1 MYVIGANVQ
10 DSLSTDE
17 LDKMKEYC
25 HSELQVDYDKEM
37 SAVTLHSRAIVNGTM
52 YHSTLYNCKATKRNN
67 YTVAYQMDEQVQ
79 FGTVKSFLSLTIAS
93 KTSPVILCAIKPLR
107 PHQSRAA
114 TTISSMEVNAYL
126 LKTFK
131 CVSEKDEFIYIEA
144 ERLISLCVSITVQ
157 EKQLQCVVLPPNGYE
172 FIN

>member
-1 MYVIGANVQ
+1 MYVIGANIQ
-10 DSLSTDE
+10 ASLSTDE
-17 LDKMKEYC
+17 RDKMKEYC
-25 HSELQVDYDKEM
+25 RIQLQVDYDKEM
-37 SAVTLHSRAIVNGTM
+37 SAITLHSRAIVNGTM
-52 YHSTLYNCKATKRNN
+52 YHSTLYNSKATKRNN

-79 FGTVKSFLSLTIAS
+79 FGTITSFLSLTIAS

-107 PHQSRAA
+107 PHQSRAV
-114 TTISSMEVNAYL
+114 TTSSLEVNAYL

-131 CVSEKDEFIYIEA
+131 CVSEKDELICIEA

-157 EKQLQCVVLPPNGYE
+157 EKQCVVLPPNGYE

>member
-10 DSLSTDE
+10 ASLSTDE

-25 HSELQVDYDKEM
+25 LIELQVDYDKEI
-37 SAVTLHSRAIVNGTM
+37 STVTQHSRVIANGVM

-67 YTVAYQMDEQVQ
+67 NTVAYEMDEHVQ
-79 FGTVKSFLSLTIAS
+79 FGTIQSFWSLRIAS
-93 KTSPVILCAIKPLR
+93 KTTPVILCAIKPLR

-114 TTISSMEVNAYL
+114 TKSSMEVNEYL

-131 CVSEKDEFIYIEA
+131 CVSEKDELIYIEA
-144 ERLISLCVSITVQ
+144 KHLISLCVSITVQ
-157 EKQLQCVVLPPNGYE
+157 EKQCVVLPPNGYA